1 MLTSVTPSE
10 LKKSERT
17 RLAILESAQQAFLK
31 LGYDQ
36 VGVREIAAGANVT
49 AALVNRY
56 FGSKQ
61 GLFKAVLRDENDYSE
76 LYDGPVEELGQRLAR
91 FLITGHLTRKSGE
104 LLSVN
109 TDHLLLFALSVGS
122 EDARPILREHLSEK
136 ITGPLVEAL
145 PGENV
150 EAKASLMMSHF
161 FGFLVI
167 HRVVGAACAVKADVE
182 AVERQL
188 AASLQTIID
197 S

>member
-1 MLTSVTPSE
+1 MTEKE

-17 RLAILESAQQAFLK
+17 RLAILESAHDAFIK
-31 LGYDQ
+31 RGYDQ
-36 VGVREIAAGANVT
+36 LGVREIAAGADVT

-61 GLFKAVLRDENDYSE
+61 GLLKAVLQDDNDYSE
-76 LYDGPVEELGQRLAR
+76 LYEGPREEMGLRLAR
-91 FLITGHLTRKSGE
+91 FLISGHLTRKSGE

-109 TDHLLLFALSVGS
+109 TDRLLIFARSVGC
-122 EDARPILREHLSEK
+122 EEALPILREHLAEK
-136 ITGPLVEAL
+136 ITGPLTEAL
-145 PGENV
+145 TGGNL

-167 HRVVGAACAVKADVE
+167 HRVVGAACAVKAKCE
-182 AVERQL
+182 AVEELL